1 MNELETKTE
10 LDKKTRRR
18 EQVKMAQRRHMAKKK
33 AMLEKVPETND
44 DETESESD
52 DESVADMK
60 PQKAVVVKPMKKTAS
75 QIEEDHGTD
84 ASPNMDD
91 EPKKDKALHKLMK
104 HIHRDLKML
113 KMDFM
118 EFVNKL
124 QDPVSDDT
132 DEEPEQF
139 PEPPKTEPPKMMEQ
153 PAPKSMAVF
162 V

>member
-1 MNELETKTE
+1 MKMNQTE

-44 DETESESD
+44 DETESES
-52 DESVADMK
+52 EEEIMIEAPPKK
-60 PQKAVVVKPMKKTAS
+60 PVMKTAS

-91 EPKKDKALHKLMK
+91 EPKKDKALHKLVKKVHM
-104 HIHRDLKML
+104 DLKLL
-113 KMDFM
+113 KGEFM
-118 EFVNKL
+118 NLIHKL
-124 QDPVSDDT
+124 EDPMTDDT

-139 PEPPKTEPPKMMEQ
+139 PEPPKKQ
-153 PAPKSMAVF
+153 SAPKSMAVF